1 MLLVTTVVRGEKGK
15 GQMSQGSL
23 PSFCLEIT
31 RKGVLV
37 RDCLITYPYEIHQGT
52 YMKRNMN

>member
-1 MLLVTTVVRGEKGK
+1 MILVTTVVRGEKGK
-15 GQMSQGSL
+15 EQTSQGSL

-37 RDCLITYPYEIHQGT
+37 RDCLITRTRSIKAHI
-52 YMKRNMN
+52 